1 LTEAQRE
8 IMIKHCKWSGTMLR
22 LTNIRNHII
31 DQVHAQRATKNRQGG
46 IKDIDASYKSAYK
59 NILYIGRKCIYNDE
73 WFYLQFALE
82 DLMRRECART
92 IMGSAP
98 TAAVDAV
105 ITMATRM
112 VYRGAGFE
120 MLDMNLGN
128 NAVTVISQAE
138 FTGYARGV
146 ISQAEFTGYARFERV
161 LRDSLS
167 TKKINFDLNKVYGHR
182 QGFTTIRVAEAQA
195 AASFVLSAYTVDDI
209 AKFAEERIAF
219 MDETI
224 AECQQADDK
233 CYYIMSLM
241 KECQRFKELVAK
253 TF

>member
-1 LTEAQRE
+1 
-8 IMIKHCKWSGTMLR
+8 
-22 LTNIRNHII
+22 
-31 DQVHAQRATKNRQGG
+31 
-46 IKDIDASYKSAYK
+46 
-59 NILYIGRKCIYNDE
+59 
-73 WFYLQFALE
+73 
-82 DLMRRECART
+82 
-92 IMGSAP
+92 
-98 TAAVDAV
+98 
-105 ITMATRM
+105 
-112 VYRGAGFE
+112 
-120 MLDMNLGN
+120 MLDMNGD
-128 NAVTVISQAE
+128 
-138 FTGYARGV
+138 GV

-233 CYYIMSLM
+233 CSYIMSLM
-241 KECQRFKELVAK
+241 KECQRFKKLVAK